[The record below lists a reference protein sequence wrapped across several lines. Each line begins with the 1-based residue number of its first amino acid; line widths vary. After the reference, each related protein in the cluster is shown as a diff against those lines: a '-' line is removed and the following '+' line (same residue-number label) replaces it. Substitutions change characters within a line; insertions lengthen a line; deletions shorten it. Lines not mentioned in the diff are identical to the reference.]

1 MSELVCRTLEL
12 LAENEGSFVSAVK
25 NIFNTITMATLKI
38 SDLSVGDWVQVL
50 LRKCDYDEPDTFKA
64 KVLTVV
70 NNSVGVGYD
79 NSGIVMSAF
88 VEDLQPIPITAEILE
103 KNGFEEDNNGHYAL
117 KIGGIVAVDI
127 EYTGG
132 IWELS
137 ILDVYALQYA
147 GKMQVTI
154 AFVSSIHSLQHAL
167 RLTGVEKV
175 INL

>member
-1 MSELVCRTLEL
+1 MSEVVCKTLEL
-12 LAENEGSFVSAVK
+12 LAESKDIFVSALK
-25 NIFNTITMATLKI
+25 NIFNTRTMATLKI

-50 LRKCDYDEPDTFKA
+50 LRKCDYDKPDSFKA

-103 KNGFEEDNNGHYAL
+103 KNGFERSTSQF
-117 KIGGIVAVDI
+117 IVYHTDKVWISYDKPSETWSVTMYINDFTSNLHAN
-127 EYTGG
+127 
-132 IWELS
+132 
-137 ILDVYALQYA
+137 ILH
-147 GKMQVTI
+147 
-154 AFVSSIHSLQHAL
+154 IHQLQHAL
-167 RLTGVEKV
+167 RLAGVEKE

>member
-1 MSELVCRTLEL
+1 
-12 LAENEGSFVSAVK
+12 
-25 NIFNTITMATLKI
+25 MATLKI

-103 KNGFEEDNNGHYAL
+103 KNGFERPDKKVYMDTWSWTNKEDTMIEVGMYKDKVYIRVTRFEDDIQRDRDCNFGL
-117 KIGGIVAVDI
+117 K
-127 EYTGG
+127 Y
-132 IWELS
+132 
-137 ILDVYALQYA
+137 
-147 GKMQVTI
+147 
-154 AFVSSIHSLQHAL
+154 IHQLQHTL
-167 RLTGVEKV
+167 RLAGVDKE